1 MSPTSRRKVDVERLG
16 YHPSK
21 PYPYDLEIFRVA
33 NLKRRTPGEAMKWT
47 YSYEFYMLI
56 CVTEGQCVQMVDFEP
71 ISCPAGTLLAL
82 RPGQAHNFGS
92 DEDWDGWIILFRP
105 EFLLPAM
112 SGSHDLRLVF
122 DLDRLPESLMLDNN
136 ELDRASDT
144 IVRMR
149 DDSLIDTSSR
159 AGIST
164 LGKNANARA
173 LAADVNALLRYEFYA
188 FVTWLAVIHG
198 KRPSQDHQHS
208 GALQRFKRFQKL
220 VEQQFSE
227 RSKLSDYAKQLGCTE
242 KSLTRVTTM
251 AVGMSAKAF
260 LSRRLNLEAKRLLAH
275 TDLPIGVIA
284 EKLGFQEATHFSK
297 FFKRETN
304 CTPKE
309 FRLRS
314 SSVMPA
320 ATPSGMGASL
330 HDVTIPPTR

>member
-1 MSPTSRRKVDVERLG
+1 MR
-16 YHPSK
+16 
-21 PYPYDLEIFRVA
+21 
-33 NLKRRTPGEAMKWT
+33 WT

-56 CVTEGQCVQMVDFEP
+56 CVTEGWCVQIVDFEP
-71 ISCPAGTLLAL
+71 VSCSVGTLLAL

-92 DEDWDGWIILFRP
+92 DEGWNGWIILFRP
-105 EFLLPAM
+105 EILLPAM
-112 SGSHDLRLVF
+112 SVSNDLGLVF
-122 DLDRLPESLMLDNN
+122 DLDRLPKSLTLDAD
-136 ELDRASDT
+136 ELNRASDA

-159 AGIST
+159 SGLST
-164 LGKNANARA
+164 LDRNAGTET
-173 LAADVNALLRYEFYA
+173 LTADVNALLRYQFYA

-208 GALQRFKRFQKL
+208 GALQRFNRFQEL

-227 RSKLSDYAKQLGCTE
+227 KSQISDYAKQLGCTE
-242 KSLTRVTTM
+242 KSLTRATRI

-275 TDLPIGVIA
+275 TDLPVGAIA

-314 SSVMPA
+314 FP
-320 ATPSGMGASL
+320 
-330 HDVTIPPTR
+330 